1 MANNFNKADWVTM
14 ESLRRLINKLEV
26 AGYFNTSFS
35 REYTQAFPVGERVQI
50 KLPQRYIVRNG
61 IQYTPQPIDRKHTT
75 VTMDQVFGIDFDWD
89 SVDKALNME
98 RGESI
103 VREEYIEPAMDQLAQ
118 EIDSRCAEYA
128 TENCPNVVGVLGA
141 TPTAMTP
148 FFQARQR
155 LVEQACT
162 PGKNGMIISPG
173 MNTSLGTNLSNII
186 NPMKEIGDLFKTGML
201 GNAAGFK
208 WHESMSIYR
217 VTAGTMT
224 AGDVT
229 VNAAP
234 TDGATS
240 IVLASAA
247 VGCTLRK
254 GDVISFTTPQ
264 SVNPS
269 TRRATGTAKTVVLTE
284 DLTIAAGGATG
295 TAYFYPPLYGAGSQ
309 YQNVD
314 ALPQAAQVV
323 VLYPG
328 TVNPSGLSG
337 INGLAL
343 NKDAF
348 ALVSVKMEE
357 PKAVEMSSTM
367 RDPKT
372 GIGISFVRWFDGRTR
387 TMSNRFDVL
396 MGFGRLY
403 PENCSV
409 RVASLL

>member
-1 MANNFNKADWVTM
+1 M
-14 ESLRRLINKLEV
+14 
-26 AGYFNTSFS
+26 
-35 REYTQAFPVGERVQI
+35 
-50 KLPQRYIVRNG
+50 
-61 IQYTPQPIDRKHTT
+61 
-75 VTMDQVFGIDFDWD
+75 
-89 SVDKALNME
+89 
-98 RGESI
+98 
-103 VREEYIEPAMDQLAQ
+103 
-118 EIDSRCAEYA
+118 
-128 TENCPNVVGVLGA
+128 
-141 TPTAMTP
+141 
-148 FFQARQR
+148 
-155 LVEQACT
+155 
-162 PGKNGMIISPG
+162 
-173 MNTSLGTNLSNII
+173 
-186 NPMKEIGDLFKTGML
+186 
-201 GNAAGFK
+201 AGFK

-224 AGDVT
+224 AADVT
-229 VNAAP
+229 VSAAP
-234 TDGATS
+234 ADGATS

-247 VGCTLRK
+247 AGATLKK

-269 TRRATGTAKTVVLTE
+269 TRRATGAAKTVVLTA
-284 DLTIAAGGATG
+284 DCTITGGGTA
-295 TAYFYPPLYGAGSQ
+295 TAYFAPALYGEGSQ

-314 ALPQAAQVV
+314 VLPQAGHVV

-328 TVNPSGLSG
+328 TTTPSGLSG

-348 ALVSVKMEE
+348 ALVSVKLEQ

-396 MGFGRLY
+396 MGFGSLY

>member
-1 MANNFNKADWVTM
+1 MPNNFVKADWVTM

-26 AGYFNTSFS
+26 ASYFNSSFS
-35 REYTQAFPVGERVQI
+35 REFTQSFPVGETVQI
-50 KLPQRYIVRNG
+50 KLPQRYLIRDGMAYN
-61 IQYTPQPIDRKHTT
+61 PQPIDRKTT
-75 VTMDQVFGIDFDWD
+75 QVKMDQVFGVDFDWD

-98 RGESI
+98 RGQSI
-103 VREEYIEPAMDQLAQ
+103 VREEYIEPAMDQIAQ
-118 EIDSRCAEYA
+118 EIDSRCAKYA
-128 TENCPNVVGVLGA
+128 TENCPNVVGALGT

-148 FFQARQR
+148 FYQARQR
-155 LVEQACT
+155 LVEQSCT

-173 MNTSLGTNLSNII
+173 MNTSLGTNLTTLL
-186 NPMKEIGDLFKTGML
+186 NPQKELSDLFKTGML

-224 AGDVT
+224 AADVT
-229 VNAAP
+229 VSAAP
-234 TDGATS
+234 ADGATS

-247 VGCTLRK
+247 AGATLKK

-269 TRRATGTAKTVVLTE
+269 TRRATGAAKTVVLTA
-284 DLTIAAGGATG
+284 DCTITGGGTA
-295 TAYFYPPLYGAGSQ
+295 TAYFAPALYGEGSQ

-314 ALPQAAQVV
+314 VLPQAGHVV

-328 TVNPSGLSG
+328 TTTPSGLSG

-348 ALVSVKMEE
+348 ALVSVKLEQ

-396 MGFGRLY
+396 MGFGSLY